1 MEDLGRS
8 VACISPDGDIIA
20 IANSKGKEGKPH
32 DQLLY
37 DSFVSIQLNE
47 VHGVLHPTYFD
58 GFSWDLG
65 KRILG

>member
-1 MEDLGRS
+1 MLAIHHDSYYYFLQTVEDLGRS

-37 DSFVSIQLNE
+37 DSFVSI
-47 VHGVLHPTYFD
+47 H
-58 GFSWDLG
+58 
-65 KRILG
+65 